1 MESLAVALIL
11 ISAASHAAWNY
22 LAKGSRD
29 KDSFMLLI
37 NLTSQVTLLPVFIL
51 ILKDWALPLGALL
64 FLVASAIAEAVY
76 FLALSRAYGAG
87 DLSVVYPVA
96 RSAPLFVA
104 VAGALFLGESLTLIG
119 IAGIFLVLAG
129 VYILNL
135 KSIRLTSLLEPL
147 HSFSGP
153 AFGFALIA
161 AIGTTAYSLSDKAAV
176 TRVDPIL
183 YDFWLEIAITIALAS
198 IVLQKRGL
206 GNLAIEWGGAWK
218 KITLSGA
225 LMRGGYLLVLVAMTL
240 APVGYLLALRQISVV
255 MGALLGVA
263 LLGEGYGAPR
273 LLGSATIFAGVYI
286 IATLA

>member
-1 MESLAVALIL
+1 LEEAANDFNPHHGLICMESLAVALIL

-51 ILKDWALPLGALL
+51 ILKDWALPLGALP

-96 RSAPLFVA
+96 RSAPLFIA

-135 KSIRLTSLLEPL
+135 K
-147 HSFSGP
+147 
-153 AFGFALIA
+153 
-161 AIGTTAYSLSDKAAV
+161 
-176 TRVDPIL
+176 
-183 YDFWLEIAITIALAS
+183 
-198 IVLQKRGL
+198 
-206 GNLAIEWGGAWK
+206 
-218 KITLSGA
+218 
-225 LMRGGYLLVLVAMTL
+225 
-240 APVGYLLALRQISVV
+240 
-255 MGALLGVA
+255 
-263 LLGEGYGAPR
+263 
-273 LLGSATIFAGVYI
+273 
-286 IATLA
+286 